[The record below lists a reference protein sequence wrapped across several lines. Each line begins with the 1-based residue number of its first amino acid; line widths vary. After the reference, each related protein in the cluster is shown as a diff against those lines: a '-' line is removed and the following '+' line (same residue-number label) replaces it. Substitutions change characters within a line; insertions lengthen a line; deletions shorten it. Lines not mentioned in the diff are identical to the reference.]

1 MQSSATPASIE
12 EYHAIL
18 REDFLS
24 FTRKCFEHLNPAN
37 KLLLTWHLEALA
49 YQIELIIRGDT
60 KRLIVNIQPRSLK
73 SFFFSIVLPAFLLG
87 RFPTEK
93 NHLCKLFAGTCEQTR
108 QGLSKNCS
116 IGLVYKPIS
125 TCASTQGN

>member
-1 MQSSATPASIE
+1 MQSSDTPASIE

-24 FTRKCFEHLNPAN
+24 FARKCFEHLNPAT

-87 RFPTEK
+87 RFPTKRIICVSYSQELASK
-93 NHLCKLFAGTCEQTR
+93 LARDFLKIVRSDWYIKLFRPA
-108 QGLSKNCS
+108 
-116 IGLVYKPIS
+116 P
-125 TCASTQGN
+125 